1 MAAVAWGFGESRSAF
16 TSSVKS
22 GKPWVRVRSINPL
35 FRPPNPSHMPDHES
49 RERAESTVRVTETVL
64 EELWDRKRDR
74 HEPLDDVIRR
84 HLDLESRQDQ

>member
-1 MAAVAWGFGESRSAF
+1 
-16 TSSVKS
+16 
-22 GKPWVRVRSINPL
+22 
-35 FRPPNPSHMPDHES
+35 MPDHES

-64 EELWDRKRDR
+64 DELWDRKRDR